1 MHTRITEQ
9 AHIDVNYEIGLF
21 LPAVDLPAQF
31 CWAKEI
37 IISICYLRYVKNK
50 KKKREKK
57 IKKKREIP
65 TLDMT

>member
-21 LPAVDLPAQF
+21 VPAVDLPAQF

-37 IISICYLRYVKNK
+37 IIYVIYVILKT